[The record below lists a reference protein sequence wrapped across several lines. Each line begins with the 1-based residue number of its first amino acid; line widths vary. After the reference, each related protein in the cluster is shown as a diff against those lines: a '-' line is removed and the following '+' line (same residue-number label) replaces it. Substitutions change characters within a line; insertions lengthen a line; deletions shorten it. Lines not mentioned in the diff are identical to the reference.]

1 MTSSQSLFAALL
13 LAAMLA
19 SPACSPGG
27 RPTPTPT
34 ASPTETPSPSP
45 QPSPTPQ
52 AKVIQVTVS
61 GGQVS
66 TAERRVEIPLG
77 EMVRIE
83 VTADVTDEVHVH
95 GYERKVPVRPG
106 ETAVVEFEADI
117 PGVFEVELEK
127 SRVHLLELRV
137 Q

>member
-1 MTSSQSLFAALL
+1 MTSSQKLFAALL

-19 SPACSPGG
+19 SPACSPAG

-45 QPSPTPQ
+45 EPSPSPQ
-52 AKVIQVTVS
+52 ARVIQVTVS

-66 TAERRVEIPLG
+66 TAERRVDIRLG

-106 ETAVVEFEADI
+106 ETAVWSSSPTSLVSS
-117 PGVFEVELEK
+117 K
-127 SRVHLLELRV
+127 SSWRSPASTCSS
-137 Q
+137 